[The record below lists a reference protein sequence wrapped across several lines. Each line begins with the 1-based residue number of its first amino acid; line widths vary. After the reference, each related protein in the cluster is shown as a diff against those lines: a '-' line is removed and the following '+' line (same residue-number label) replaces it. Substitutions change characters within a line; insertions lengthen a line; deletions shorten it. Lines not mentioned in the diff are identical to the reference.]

1 MWERACSRLPQHGLT
16 GKTCRP
22 HREQARSHKV
32 PGSGPQVLAFRG
44 RHDQRFH
51 LGHSRL
57 EAHEQRMRHQRMA
70 NVQLVNPLDGRDR
83 FHVVVMQTVAGIDD
97 QPLRQAKRY
106 AIGDTLQFFGDFGR
120 SLCIGITARVQLD
133 RRGANAF

>member
-1 MWERACSRLPQHGLT
+1 MVLQVKPAARIASKPAPT
-16 GKTCRP
+16 GGPR
-22 HREQARSHKV
+22 
-32 PGSGPQVLAFRG
+32 SGPPVLAFRC
-44 RHDQRFH
+44 RHNQRFH
-51 LGHSRL
+51 FSHCRL

-97 QPLRQAKRY
+97 QPLSQAKRN

-120 SLCIGITARVQLD
+120 SLCIGLTARVQLD
-133 RRGANAF
+133 RWRANAF